1 LNSKNNQECNKQPQE
16 QTLPLA
22 ENQVTLTEL
31 VPVTT
36 DNVFGNEQRNQENI
50 SSFHGNQAISNVM
63 DQSVNMTVQLSDIQ
77 GPSGFHSN
85 KLGIEQNNYLLPLTD
100 NEQCNQEIDSNSVN
114 NIIPVTM
121 TTVDPTNSLTKEQAL
136 YNFAAIQQGLA
147 DYFEGDQGETTKDSC
162 TNEIIAGPDD
172 DSIADDTDVSSLS
185 LREAMVLSLERNQE
199 YQVS

>member
-1 LNSKNNQECNKQPQE
+1 
-16 QTLPLA
+16 
-22 ENQVTLTEL
+22 
-31 VPVTT
+31 VTT

-50 SSFHGNQAISNVM
+50 SSFHGNQATSIDPLNVM
-63 DQSVNMTVQLSDIQ
+63 DPSVKMTVPLSNLQ

-85 KLGIEQNNYLLPLTD
+85 VLGAEQNNYLLPLTD
-100 NEQCNQEIDSNSVN
+100 NEQPNQEIDSNSVN